1 MHGEGIQIQQALLGI
16 LADTVLPEL
25 QERAENPTRP
35 CSAADM
41 DPCTEKD
48 HVCVYL
54 YLCAVPSETSNR
66 EEEPCQD
73 YLSWDRRNPCIT
85 HPEGCAPR
93 NKRTSRSPD
102 NENNEVRLSK
112 ETLNFPYS
120 QTSAPGR
127 EEELSERSF
136 WAVGV
141 KDRAEQ
147 PLKPIRSKH
156 RAHTEGESSKCSRE
170 INNNMKNFDTTEE
183 M

>member
-1 MHGEGIQIQQALLGI
+1 MHGEGIQIQQVLLGT
-16 LADTVLPEL
+16 LANTFLPEL

-35 CSAADM
+35 GSAADM
-41 DPCTEKD
+41 GPRTEKD

-54 YLCAVPSETSNR
+54 YLCAVSSETCNR
-66 EEEPCQD
+66 KEEPCQD
-73 YLSWDRRNPCIT
+73 YLSWDKRNSWIT

-93 NKRTSRSPD
+93 SKRTSCSPD

-112 ETLNFPYS
+112 ETVSLPYP

-136 WAVGV
+136 WAVRV

-147 PLKPIRSKH
+147 PLKPIGANTQLTR
-156 RAHTEGESSKCSRE
+156 RE
-170 INNNMKNFDTTEE
+170 KAVRVQGK
-183 M
+183 